1 VKKKLSRMFRSE
13 CDHEDTLVVSSV
25 GVRRIVCETCGH
37 ISFEMSPEMGRA
49 RRDLARGRLRK
60 VS

>member
-1 VKKKLSRMFRSE
+1 MKKKLSRMFRSD

-37 ISFEMSPEMGRA
+37 ISFEISPDLGRT
-49 RRDLARGRLRK
+49 RQTLVRGKLRK